1 MECMQAE
8 YTFMKSEKK
17 KTAIKMKML
26 VRSSFVVAFMIII
39 QIVDMLLS
47 IHLQRDMRW
56 YNGSESEMEW

>member
-47 IHLQRDMRW
+47 IHLQRDMR
-56 YNGSESEMEW
+56 